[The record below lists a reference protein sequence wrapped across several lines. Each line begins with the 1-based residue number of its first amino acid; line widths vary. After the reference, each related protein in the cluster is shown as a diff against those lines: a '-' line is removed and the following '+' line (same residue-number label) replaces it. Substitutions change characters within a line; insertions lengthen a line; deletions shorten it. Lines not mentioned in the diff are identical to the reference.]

1 MHSIASRLKERL
13 ERWRSRGLNEEA
25 TLLGLVLPVLQMAGY
40 DPFDPEEVF
49 PQPRDSN
56 ALKPDLALYSKSP
69 LEGGNP
75 WMVVEVKALGE
86 ALEKEKYYNQV
97 TLYMNGVPEARWYAL
112 TNGEEWMFFDRDR
125 PRALPLKENVLLR
138 VRISDPGALEALR
151 ALLDKENAKPRL
163 EEARR
168 ILAEARLRQL
178 AREAPW
184 EKQTEAYHITH
195 SLPARVRQEAEAI
208 LKDLGPQIKDF
219 VQKWQ
224 EDYEEALK
232 SGKPPDWWEDAPSS
246 PPTSP
251 AQPSTPLPGPGPYT
265 SWSDALYAVAV
276 WCYEQDPK
284 RTEEVFKLFSQEDLG
299 WQDKRIHSRL
309 LPGGEKKVKLHY
321 STKGKKRLLKRAA
334 RVFPELKGLELRVN
348 GETFRLE

>member
-1 MHSIASRLKERL
+1 MHSIARRLKERL
-13 ERWRSRGLNEEA
+13 ERWRPRGLNEEA

-40 DPFDPEEVF
+40 DPFNPEEVF
-49 PQPRDSN
+49 PQLRDSN

-69 LEGGNP
+69 LEGGKP
-75 WMVVEVKALGE
+75 WMVVEVKALGK
-86 ALEKEKYYNQV
+86 ALENHYNQV
-97 TLYMNGVPEARWYAL
+97 VVYMNGMPEARWYAL
-112 TNGEEWMFFDRDR
+112 TNGEEWEFFDRDR
-125 PRALPLKENVLLR
+125 PLPLESLLR
-138 VRISDPGALEALR
+138 VRIGDPGALEALR
-151 ALLDKENAKPRL
+151 AILNKENAEPQL

-168 ILAEARLRQL
+168 ILAEARLRQS

-208 LKDLGPQIKDF
+208 LKDLGPQIEGF

-246 PPTSP
+246 PPTPP
-251 AQPSTPLPGPGPYT
+251 AQPSTPLPGPYA
-265 SWSDALYAVAV
+265 SWADALYAVAA

-299 WQDKRIHSRL
+299 RQGKRIHSRL

-321 STKGKKRLLKRAA
+321 SAEDKKRLLKRAA
-334 RVFPELKGLELRVN
+334 QVFPELKGLELRVKE
-348 GETFRLE
+348 ETFRLE